1 MGTES
6 GKGAMQPLQET
17 NNFNEKQWTVKNYFA
32 NAQWHETAP
41 LLLRP
46 LSYTCP
52 QDCESIAAVL
62 SVC

>member
-32 NAQWHETAP
+32 NAQ
-41 LLLRP
+41 
-46 LSYTCP
+46 
-52 QDCESIAAVL
+52 
-62 SVC
+62 